1 MQDEAYQTTNF
12 IGGRWLEG
20 VGEPREIVDPATGE
34 AFVAVRD
41 ATIEQA
47 LSAVA
52 AAKKAGAQWAGR
64 TTVERAA
71 VMHRVA
77 DLIRRGAETLA
88 SLMVREQGKRI
99 SEARGE
105 VAGAAGLFDYFAE
118 FARWIRGDIL
128 PSDVPGEQIW
138 IQRIPVGIVAGIIP
152 WNYPAA
158 LVSRKVAPAMIAGDD
173 TIVIKPH
180 EVTPLSALH
189 MATLFEEAGV
199 PSGVVNVVTSDG
211 PSVGAALAACDDVA
225 LISMTGSV
233 RAGKQIMRSA
243 ADNMTQLSL
252 ELGGKAP
259 FILLED
265 ADLDP
270 AVRSAVTSRFMNC
283 GQVCICNERTL
294 VAQPIFDEFLE
305 RFVELTKALRVG
317 HPMQETT
324 DIGPKVSLAELQKI
338 EALFDGAIERGARPA
353 LRGGRPDKP
362 PTVGGYW
369 MTPTILVDVPQDD
382 QIMQT
387 EVFDPVIP
395 VVPFA
400 GFDEAVT
407 IANSSRYGLSAYVFT
422 NDFTKVMD
430 TVTEIDF
437 GEVYVNRIGPE
448 SLQGFHTGYRQS
460 GIGGDDGEYG
470 LEAYLR
476 KKTVCVNYARHP
488 VGALMPYGKAA
499 TE

>member
-1 MQDEAYQTTNF
+1 MQYEAHQTTNF
-12 IGGRWLEG
+12 IGGHWLEG
-20 VGEPREIVDPATGE
+20 DGEPREIIDPATGE

-47 LSAVA
+47 QFAVV
-52 AAKKAGAQWAGR
+52 AAKKAGALWAGH

-71 VMHRVA
+71 VMRRVA
-77 DLIRRGAETLA
+77 DLIRRDAEMLA
-88 SLMVREQGKRI
+88 SIVVREQGKPI

-105 VAGAAGLFDYFAE
+105 VAGAAGFFDYFAE
-118 FARWIRGDIL
+118 FARRIRGDIL

-138 IQRIPVGIVAGIIP
+138 IQRVPVGVVAGIIP

-158 LVSRKVAPAMIAGDD
+158 LVSRKVAPAMIAGD

-180 EVTPLSALH
+180 EMTPLSALR
-189 MATLFEEAGV
+189 MAALFEEAGV
-199 PSGVVNVVTSDG
+199 PPGVVNIVTGDG

-243 ADNMTQLSL
+243 ADNLTQLSL

-259 FILLED
+259 FIVLED
-265 ADLDP
+265 ADLDL

-294 VAQPIFDEFLE
+294 VAQPLFDEFLD
-305 RFVELTKALRVG
+305 RFVDLTSQLRVG

-324 DIGPKVSLAELQKI
+324 DIGPKVSLRELQKV
-338 EALFDGAIERGARPA
+338 EALVDGAIARGARPA
-353 LRGGRPDKP
+353 LRGGRPEKP
-362 PTVGGYW
+362 PTEGGYW
-369 MTPTILVDVPQDD
+369 MTPTVLIDVPQDD
-382 QIMQT
+382 EIMQS
-387 EVFDPVIP
+387 EVFGPVIP

-400 GFDEAVT
+400 DFDEAVT

-422 NDFTKVMD
+422 NDFAKVMD
-430 TVTEIDF
+430 TVTDIDF

-476 KKTVCVNYARHP
+476 KKTVYVNYARHP
-488 VGALMPYGKAA
+488 VGALMPYGMAA
-499 TE
+499 AE

>member
-1 MQDEAYQTTNF
+1 MQDEAYQTTDF
-12 IGGRWLEG
+12 IGGHWLEG
-20 VGEPREIVDPATGE
+20 DGEPREIIDPATGE

-47 LSAVA
+47 HSAVV
-52 AAKKAGAQWAGR
+52 AAKRAGARWAGR

-71 VMHRVA
+71 VMRRVA
-77 DLIRRGAETLA
+77 DLVRRDAETLA
-88 SLMVREQGKRI
+88 SLVVREQGKPI

-105 VAGAAGLFDYFAE
+105 VAGAAGFFDYFAE
-118 FARWIRGDIL
+118 FARRIRGDIL
-128 PSDVPGEQIW
+128 PSDVPGEQIC
-138 IQRIPVGIVAGIIP
+138 IQRVPVGIVAGIIP

-158 LVSRKVAPAMIAGDD
+158 LVSRKVAPAMIAGD

-180 EVTPLSALH
+180 EMTPLSALH
-189 MATLFEEAGV
+189 MATLLEEAGV
-199 PSGVVNVVTSDG
+199 PSGVVNVVTGDG
-211 PSVGAALAACDDVA
+211 PSVGAALASCDDVA

-243 ADNMTQLSL
+243 ADNLTQPSL

-259 FILLED
+259 FIVLEN
-265 ADLDP
+265 ADLEF

-305 RFVELTKALRVG
+305 RYVELTRTLRVG

-324 DIGPKVSLAELQKI
+324 DIGPKVSLPELKKV
-338 EALFDGAIERGARPA
+338 EAPVDGAIERGARPA
-353 LRGGRPDKP
+353 LRGGRPDEP

-369 MTPTILVDVPQDD
+369 MTPTVLVDVPQVD
-382 QIMQT
+382 QIMQS
-387 EVFDPVIP
+387 EVFGPVVP

-400 GFDEAVT
+400 DFDEAVT
-407 IANSSRYGLSAYVFT
+407 VANSSRYGLSAYDFT
-422 NDFTKVMD
+422 NDFTKEMD
-430 TVTEIDF
+430 TVTDIDF

-448 SLQGFHTGYRQS
+448 SFQGFHTGYRQS
-460 GIGGDDGEYG
+460 GIGGDDGEFG
-470 LEAYLR
+470 LDAYLR
-476 KKTVCVNYARHP
+476 NMSVYDNYARHP
-488 VGALMPYGKAA
+488 VGAQMPYGKAA
-499 TE
+499 AE